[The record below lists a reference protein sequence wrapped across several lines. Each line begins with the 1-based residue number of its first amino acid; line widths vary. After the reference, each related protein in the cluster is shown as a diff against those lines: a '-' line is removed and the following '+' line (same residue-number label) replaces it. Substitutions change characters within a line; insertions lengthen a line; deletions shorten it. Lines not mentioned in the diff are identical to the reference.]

1 MTVTDP
7 RTAVL
12 LAERM
17 VNSFFDG
24 LSEAEK
30 VELASGKSGR
40 YQEELTPGL
49 SMLAYTLDVYLEELA
64 MPEELGREFFKEA
77 VKKKIQQVRD
87 ELSSGNKQSQSG

>member
-30 VELASGKSGR
+30 AELASGKSGR

-49 SMLAYTLDVYLEELA
+49 SMLAYTLDVYLEELSIS
-64 MPEELGREFFKEA
+64 EELGREFFKEA

-87 ELSSGNKQSQSG
+87 ELSSGDKQP